1 MKINMHHQPRKPSRD
16 SLMSPNIRILLTGA
30 LQFLLGALLSAGI
43 CWLYHFS
50 FAHPI
55 AIESWVENIQETFLL
70 ICAAL
75 FACAARRNPRLA
87 GGLWLISGF
96 CASLFIRELDALF
109 DLITHGFWK
118 YVLIVF
124 LCLFSTLV
132 ARAGRDTI
140 LPGLADFVS
149 SRSFM
154 LMLPGVV
161 IILVYSRLYGF
172 KGLWEHFSACSNWG
186 SFKSFSEEATE
197 LLGYALMLS
206 SALHYAFGRVWR
218 RIRALDPADVSDERG
233 A

>member
-1 MKINMHHQPRKPSRD
+1 
-16 SLMSPNIRILLTGA
+16 MSPNIRILLTGA

-172 KGLWEHFSACSNWG
+172 KGL
-186 SFKSFSEEATE
+186 
-197 LLGYALMLS
+197 
-206 SALHYAFGRVWR
+206 
-218 RIRALDPADVSDERG
+218 
-233 A
+233 